1 MTFLAPLWHLLGL
14 VAPALATA
22 ALLVLGLRLRRAG
35 AGGKLVLRSYALIAG
50 VGVLVM
56 VAGLVWFGR
65 DAKMATYAALV
76 VIQGTLAWWLRGR

>member
-22 ALLVLGLRLRRAG
+22 ALLVLDLRLRRAG

-76 VIQGTLAWWLRGR
+76 LIQGTLAWWLRGR